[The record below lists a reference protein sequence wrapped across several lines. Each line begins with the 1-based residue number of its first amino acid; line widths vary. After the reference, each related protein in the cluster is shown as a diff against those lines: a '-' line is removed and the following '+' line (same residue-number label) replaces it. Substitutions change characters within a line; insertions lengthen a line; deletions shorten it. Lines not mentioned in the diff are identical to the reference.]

1 MPKKACCCVGDNYLA
16 VPCRFVS
23 AGRFSEGIPQW
34 AHYAIGSPVTIPG
47 FGVQQDD
54 LRGPFRYVN
63 GQQVFD
69 ASRQIRYL
77 LRGAGGGAS
86 GVTFEI
92 GLYDGIGGNG
102 SYIEYQKN
110 ASLDDVVK
118 SGAGGSGG
126 WTNVLW
132 DSIPETYQNGGEAYA
147 INGDGG
153 GGSVIGN
160 GTNWYQN
167 PIAVA
172 GGGGGAGYALSAT
185 PAELVLFNGG
195 KYGGDAGITAGYPGE
210 PGVYY
215 EAFNPSPPPPG
226 LCGSGGGGTQTNGG
240 SGGGGGINDR
250 AKDGTKLS
258 GGKGSVRVG
267 PNAIKGS
274 GGGGGGGL
282 YGGGGGAWDAGG
294 GGGSSTIFAG
304 LSAYAFES
312 KNDLSANYCNPWMTE
327 TSGVGG
333 RTQPLNGGINGS
345 NGEVVQYYIRGE
357 CECDPRKNELP
368 EKVFI
373 CLTKIQY
380 DQIVEDLGP
389 VPPGGGFQGGYTPL
403 FTIGDEDYVLLGLC
417 DQSCEEIYKVPT
429 TTDIVD
435 ARWSLNDRDGDWG
448 GGFNQ
453 PIGPA
458 CCSQIV
464 CSPLCPLTGVNCA
477 NCGCDPFN
485 EVFVCCNTKGKP
497 DQYLSVYN
505 GWIYSCSK
513 SNNNWIIPGQVTE
526 NVTKQCLDPIG
537 GPQPICNQPSQETC
551 TKTVDI
557 PYTDCHVSYLE
568 NCQLSI
574 SVQGPTV
581 HYQYFGGPPC
591 VGSYSY
597 AIQGV
602 ISLIGGGNYLAG
614 STTVDRPDPE
624 DPCPNP
630 FGPSYTLSTQI
641 LFSPA
646 NSPTETPDEPIFSI
660 EYDCVPTIEPSI
672 QSASGIW
679 KICDA
684 EVNVI
689 KGPFSNIITE
699 FNSILGGRVT
709 LTNLG
714 GSYYVGGDFPDRI
727 TRTVRTIADG
737 KATYTVYATHSYFIP
752 CGLVIYSGLGP
763 EGPRSPEFGSGL
775 RDALRPVVSYFEGAQ
790 QDAWQTLSS
799 LNLVM
804 CPCTITRDPGNPLFG
819 YPTVTCPTSPPCV
832 SGAGET
838 VEDPYCGE
846 MTVS

>member
-34 AHYAIGSPVTIPG
+34 AHYAIGSPQTSDG
-47 FGVQQDD
+47 FGGGQDN

-92 GLYDGIGGNG
+92 GLYDGSGGNG

-195 KYGGDAGITAGYPGE
+195 KYGGDAGITKGYPGE

-215 EAFNPSPPPPG
+215 EFFNQNPPPPG
-226 LCGSGGGGTQTNGG
+226 LCGSGGGGTQTSGG
-240 SGGGGGINDR
+240 SGGGGGSNDR

-282 YGGGGGAWDAGG
+282 YGGGGGAWYAGG

-312 KNDLSANYCNPWMTE
+312 KNGLPANYCNPWMTE
-327 TSGVGG
+327 TSGLGG
-333 RTQPLNGGINGS
+333 RTPPLNGGINGS
-345 NGEVVQYYIRGE
+345 NGEVIQYYIRGE

-373 CLTKIQY
+373 CLSKIQY

-389 VPPGGGFQGGYTPL
+389 VPPGGGLQGGYTPL
-403 FTIGDEDYVLLGLC
+403 FTIDDEDYVLLGLC
-417 DQSCEEIYKVPT
+417 NSTCEEIYNVPS

-435 ARWSLNDRDGDWG
+435 ARWSLNDSDGGWG

-497 DQYLSVYN
+497 DQYLSVYY

-557 PYTDCHVSYLE
+557 PYTDCHVYYPE

-574 SVQGPTV
+574 NVQGPTV
-581 HYQYFGGPPC
+581 YYQYFGSPPC
-591 VGSYSY
+591 SGTKSYT
-597 AIQGV
+597 IQGV
-602 ISLIGGGNYLAG
+602 ISLIGSFGGSVRIEYPSEDDFCIVPPAPLSYSLITQFEFYG
-614 STTVDRPDPE
+614 SRTTE
-624 DPCPNP
+624 NE
-630 FGPSYTLSTQI
+630 
-641 LFSPA
+641 LFSI
-646 NSPTETPDEPIFSI
+646 T
-660 EYDCVPTIEPSI
+660 YDCVPSIEPMI
-672 QSASGIW
+672 PAGGSGIW

-689 KGPFSNIITE
+689 KGPLSNIITE
-699 FNSILGGRVT
+699 LNSLLGGRVS
-709 LTNLG
+709 LTNLSG
-714 GSYYVGGDFPDRI
+714 GNFYFGDRFNDGI
-727 TRTVRTIADG
+727 TRIVRTIADG
-737 KATYTVYATHSYFIP
+737 KATYTYFVSHTYVSP
-752 CGLVIYSGLGP
+752 CGNVVYSGLGP
-763 EGPRSPEFGSGL
+763 EGPRPPDYPT
-775 RDALRPVVSYFEGAQ
+775 RNALRPTISSYTGQE
-790 QDAWQTLSS
+790 QDTWQPLSG
-799 LNLVM
+799 LGLVM
-804 CPCTITRDPGNPLFG
+804 CTCEITPNADNPEYGSISISCPSPCASSILVDE
-819 YPTVTCPTSPPCV
+819 Y
-832 SGAGET
+832 
-838 VEDPYCGE
+838 DPYCGD
-846 MTVS
+846 MSAS